1 MVERIYYALSD
12 SQTGDNPEHLTS
24 GFAQKKE
31 VIGFRD
37 WEDRA
42 KWVRETNLR
51 TARILT
57 RPEAAKL
64 TPYDTYLTEEDFHV
78 KSVRI
83 YGEPN
88 QYFVLKRMAKKVKLR
103 LA

>member
-1 MVERIYYALSD
+1 MAIERIYYALSD
-12 SQTGDNPEHLTS
+12 SFTGDNPKELTS
-24 GFAQKKE
+24 GLAQRKE

-42 KWVRETNLR
+42 RWVRETNLQ

-64 TPYDTYLTEEDFHV
+64 TPYDTHLTDQDYHI
-78 KSVRI
+78 KSIRI
-83 YGEPN
+83 YGESG
-88 QYFVLKRMAKKVKLR
+88 FFILKKMARKAR
-103 LA
+103 LAK